1 MQATIYEKPKFAD
14 LVQRWQALQMDPDAP
29 DFCEMDEYG
38 ELEVNPPPSFR
49 HQQLVA
55 NIGRQMESQLGGECG
70 SYALATSIGVR
81 FPDICWAMSFV
92 ELARVGQEDPLTVM
106 PPLCVEIIF
115 PGNRRKAIDAK
126 VRAYIE
132 AGVLEVLLI
141 EQDGRLRWFTANGE
155 QAESVHAVTLKV
167 PD

>member
-14 LVQRWQALQMDPDAP
+14 LVHRWQALQMDPDAP

-55 NIGRQMESQLGGECG
+55 NIGRQLESQLGGECG

-81 FPDICWAMSFV
+81 FPDICWAKSFV
-92 ELARVGQEDPLTVM
+92 ELARAGQEDPLTVM
-106 PPLCVEIIF
+106 PPLCVEIIS